1 MIRGVLGRVWRF
13 ETWKVPIR
21 LSGLNC
27 RNCVKATYRKPE
39 APNNNMQNFF
49 FGFSTRMIFLRVLIV
64 LGTLVSSRLMADED
78 SLESL
83 EETAF
88 KQAAALADP
97 SIVRIETV
105 GGLEQLDDVLLGTG
119 PTSGV
124 VVSSD
129 GFIIT
134 SSFNFAGKPTSIL
147 VTLPDGR
154 RFAAKQVAND
164 RLRLLTLLHVDVD
177 GLIPAK
183 AAPKTQIQVGQ
194 WALALGRTLDNST
207 PSLSVG
213 IVSAVNRVWGKAI
226 QTDAKTSPVNY
237 GGALIDV
244 EGRVL
249 GVIAPL
255 SPTGSGETAGVEW
268 YDGGIGFAIPLEDV
282 YASLEQL
289 KKGADLLPGL
299 MGITFAGGQSLNV
312 PAIVD
317 RVRYNSPAQEAGL
330 KTNDQIIEADGEKI
344 VRVAHLKHVIGRKY
358 AGENLKLVV
367 KRGENSLPIEMAL
380 VGQLVPYESPYLGIL
395 PQRSA
400 TELPNDSGTI
410 ARFVFAD
417 SPAANAGIVRGD
429 RITKFQESELNEAR
443 KLNDLVGRS
452 RIGDRVKLTYVRD
465 GKEHSTEVTLG
476 SLPDSIIEELPAELI
491 EPAVAARQADDAGQ
505 AVPKE
510 NEQAEKKITNGPKTG
525 RFSATLE
532 GNDHDYW
539 AYIPETYDE
548 TRAYGLIVWIH
559 PGGDTM
565 EATIYKH
572 WKSICDRRG
581 LILIGPKADKPAGW
595 QPGEADFIKQLITH
609 VQEKYTIDSNRIV
622 VHSSGTGTG
631 IASLVAAKHRDVVRG
646 VVLSGGPFLI
656 KPLDNEPDFRQQF
669 FFVCGESDK
678 VFPKVKASVSALR
691 KLKFPVSFS
700 TLKSFGA
707 KYPEET
713 AIEEIG
719 RWVDSLDRI

>member
-1 MIRGVLGRVWRF
+1 MDKF
-13 ETWKVPIR
+13 
-21 LSGLNC
+21 
-27 RNCVKATYRKPE
+27 
-39 APNNNMQNFF
+39 
-49 FGFSTRMIFLRVLIV
+49 IFDFNSRTHLLRILIIA
-64 LGTLVSSRLMADED
+64 GAFVSSSVMAADET
-78 SLESL
+78 LESL

-88 KQAAALADP
+88 KQAAALVDP

-124 VVSSD
+124 VVSPD

-134 SSFNFAGKPTSIL
+134 SSFNFVGKPTSIL

-154 RFAAKQVAND
+154 RFAAKQVASD

-183 AAPKTQIQVGQ
+183 AAPVAGIHVGQ

-207 PSLSVG
+207 PSVSVG
-213 IVSAVNRVWGKAI
+213 IVSATKRVWGKAI

-244 EGRVL
+244 EGQVM
-249 GVIAPL
+249 GIITPL

-289 KKGADLLPGL
+289 KRGTDLLPGL
-299 MGITFAGGQSLNV
+299 LGITFAGGQSLNV

-317 RVRYNSPAQEAGL
+317 RVRYNSPAYEAGL
-330 KTNDQIIEADGEKI
+330 KTNDQIIEADDEKI
-344 VRVAHLKHVIGRKY
+344 ARVAQLKHVIGRKY
-358 AGENLKLVV
+358 AGDRVKLVV
-367 KRGENSLPIEMAL
+367 KRGDSSLAFDTLL

-400 TELPNDSGTI
+400 TATDPGTI
-410 ARFVFAD
+410 VRFVFAG
-417 SPAANAGIVRGD
+417 SPAAEAGIMRGD
-429 RITKFQESELNEAR
+429 RIVKFQDTDLKEAR
-443 KLNDLVGRS
+443 ELNDLVGR
-452 RIGDRVKLTYVRD
+452 RRVGDKVKLSLTREGQELSV
-465 GKEHSTEVTLG
+465 EATLG
-476 SLPDSIIEELPAELI
+476 TLPEGIAGELPAELI
-491 EPAVAARQADDAGQ
+491 ASAVPAGQ
-505 AVPKE
+505 PDVADPPAAPE
-510 NEQAEKKITNGPKTG
+510 TEKKNADEPKKG
-525 RFSATLE
+525 RFTATLQ

-539 AYIPETYDE
+539 AYVPETYSE
-548 TRAYGLIVWIH
+548 TRAHGLVVWIH
-559 PGGDTM
+559 PGGDPM
-565 EATIYKH
+565 EATIFKQ
-572 WKSICDRRG
+572 WKPICDRRG

-595 QPGEADFIKQLITH
+595 QPGEAEFIKQLIAH
-609 VQEKYTIDSNRIV
+609 VREKYTIDSNRIV
-622 VHSSGTGTG
+622 IHSFGNGAG
-631 IASLVAAKHRDVVRG
+631 IASLVGTKNRDVVRG
-646 VVLSGGPFLI
+646 VVLSGGPFLM

-669 FFVCGESDK
+669 MFVCGETDK
-678 VFPKVKASVSALR
+678 ILPKVKASIDALR

-700 TLKSFGA
+700 PIKSFGA

-713 AIEEIG
+713 VIEEIG